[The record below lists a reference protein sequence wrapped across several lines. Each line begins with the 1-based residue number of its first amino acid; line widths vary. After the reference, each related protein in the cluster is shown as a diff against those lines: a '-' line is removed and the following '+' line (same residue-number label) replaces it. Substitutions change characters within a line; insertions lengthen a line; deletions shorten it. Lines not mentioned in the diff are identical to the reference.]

1 MFRSIIQSRR
11 QLVQFRNLSKYARN
25 PQIYI
30 HEDTLVPQLYKFSL
44 SKSPLALHMGTSLS
58 LNPTA
63 ADFKANNEFIKLLD
77 FTLQDNIHDDF
88 TYIMEASTNASS
100 FMPIYDMREIP
111 RYARTPYIED
121 VFGYV
126 QVDDKGSMIPN
137 SYQKNEMYQICSGKT
152 GLPVFSEFLFETLQE
167 KCEQSS
173 SS

>member
-1 MFRSIIQSRR
+1 M
-11 QLVQFRNLSKYARN
+11 
-25 PQIYI
+25 
-30 HEDTLVPQLYKFSL
+30 
-44 SKSPLALHMGTSLS
+44 S

-63 ADFKANNEFIKLLD
+63 ANFKANNEFIKLLD
-77 FTLQDNIHDDF
+77 STLHDSIHDDF

-137 SYQKNEMYQICSGKT
+137 SYQKMKCIKCSGKT

-167 KCEQSS
+167 KCEKSS
-173 SS
+173 KV

>member
-1 MFRSIIQSRR
+1 
-11 QLVQFRNLSKYARN
+11 
-25 PQIYI
+25 
-30 HEDTLVPQLYKFSL
+30 
-44 SKSPLALHMGTSLS
+44 MGTSLS

-63 ADFKANNEFIKLLD
+63 ANFKANNEFIKLLD
-77 FTLQDNIHDDF
+77 STLHDSIHDDF

-137 SYQKNEMYQICSGKT
+137 SYQK
-152 GLPVFSEFLFETLQE
+152 
-167 KCEQSS
+167 
-173 SS
+173 